1 MRDPFG
7 ERRGKFQWKV
17 LGEKLAMLRENN
29 PQWFAEV
36 RFKSASDSNRA
47 IDLFNIHEIQGGGE
61 NLGSEESELSDTS

>member
-1 MRDPFG
+1 MQRAHAQVRESSLGVKRPYTWNWDFRDGEDMRDPFG

-36 RFKSASDSNRA
+36 RFESSN
-47 IDLFNIHEIQGGGE
+47 
-61 NLGSEESELSDTS
+61 

>member
-17 LGEKLAMLRENN
+17 LGEKLAMLKENN

-36 RFKSASDSNRA
+36 KIEIKQSICLIFMKYRA
-47 IDLFNIHEIQGGGE
+47 KEKILAVRRANSVT
-61 NLGSEESELSDTS
+61 L